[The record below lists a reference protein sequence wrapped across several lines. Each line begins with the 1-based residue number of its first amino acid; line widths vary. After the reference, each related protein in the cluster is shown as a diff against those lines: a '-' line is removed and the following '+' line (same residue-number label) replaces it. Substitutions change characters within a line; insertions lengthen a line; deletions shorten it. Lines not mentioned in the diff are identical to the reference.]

1 MGAAVT
7 QWWEG
12 ELERGYALREATCL
26 HKAYTTR
33 RDMPT
38 SQVPTF
44 LETRVAAGHALPRVE
59 VVMPH
64 PEECQGDM
72 QIGIMDDRVTLGYYD
87 DTLGAE
93 AEGEER
99 HAVLEYVVNGLNEA
113 LVTEFLEGFH

>member
-1 MGAAVT
+1 
-7 QWWEG
+7 
-12 ELERGYALREATCL
+12 
-26 HKAYTTR
+26 
-33 RDMPT
+33 
-38 SQVPTF
+38 
-44 LETRVAAGHALPRVE
+44 
-59 VVMPH
+59 MPH

-72 QIGIMDDRVTLGYYD
+72 QIGTMDDRVTLGYYD